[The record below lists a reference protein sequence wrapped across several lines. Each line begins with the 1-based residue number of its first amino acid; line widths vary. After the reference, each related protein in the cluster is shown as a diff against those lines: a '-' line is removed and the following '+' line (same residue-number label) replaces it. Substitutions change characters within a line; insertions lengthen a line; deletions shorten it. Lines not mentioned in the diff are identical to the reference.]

1 VDIAGPSRELSAIT
15 GGVMRRSRYALLIAG
30 LGAAGLVAA
39 LPAQQ
44 GGGQAA
50 QQPRVIVYK
59 TPT

>member
-1 VDIAGPSRELSAIT
+1 
-15 GGVMRRSRYALLIAG
+15 MKRSRFALLIAG
-30 LGAAGLVAA
+30 FGAAGLAAA

-44 GGGQAA
+44 AGQQAA

>member
-1 VDIAGPSRELSAIT
+1 
-15 GGVMRRSRYALLIAG
+15 MKRSRFALLIAG
-30 LGAAGLVAA
+30 FGAAGLAAA

-44 GGGQAA
+44 GQGRAA

>member
-1 VDIAGPSRELSAIT
+1 
-15 GGVMRRSRYALLIAG
+15 MQRSRFALLVAG
-30 LGAAGLVAA
+30 LGAAGLAAA

-44 GGGQAA
+44 DRQAA